1 MLQENVQQQLVQVLN
16 TKHKSNSKYSNT
28 SLNTNN
34 NHNNFPKSDQKNVVS
49 DSLVLEQKCAPEAA
63 NSCVQIPVGNNL
75 PLQIQKENVTAKT
88 CLIRETTNS
97 SDGRLDTI
105 RATKAENVNYVCSGK
120 VKLVTNEITY
130 GVDKLNLNDESL
142 KCGNELVEAAA
153 VNPMK
158 ITKMVVTDNKQN
170 LSAIQGALNYTSHQ
184 QNQSALK
191 YHKIRSNQTNSD
203 FSEKS
208 LKLSNCSVDN
218 FNDSKSK
225 HYSSSTINSCQSKN
239 SKSIES
245 SKSSGNCGQISPKD
259 APYRSATLTDRYL
272 KTLAKISAASD
283 GKSDL
288 QTILQKQR
296 LKSENNLLQLPLSA
310 RVAYNE
316 SRKTNDI
323 PDVNH
328 FRRIGS
334 TESINLQVDGDKTS
348 PAFISLRHDS
358 NESLVT
364 LLGSKRCNSEDNLS
378 VFSGRYDPVD
388 ISSHMGNTNQSSI
401 VKAHPALVMEDNREN
416 GLSVVYDNIGSENQ
430 HLHDELY
437 ESIAGSSS
445 DISAIEDSNP
455 TSRND
460 VNTSFSS
467 STASSFSR

>member
-1 MLQENVQQQLVQVLN
+1 MFQENVQQQLVQVLN
-16 TKHKSNSKYSNT
+16 TKHRNNSNT

-239 SKSIES
+239 SKSLES

-259 APYRSATLTDRYL
+259 APNRSATLTDRYL
-272 KTLAKISAASD
+272 KTLATISAASD

-323 PDVNH
+323 PDVNQL
-328 FRRIGS
+328 RRIGS
-334 TESINLQVDGDKTS
+334 TESINLQIDGDKTS

-388 ISSHMGNTNQSSI
+388 VSSHMGNKNQSSI

-416 GLSVVYDNIGSENQ
+416 RLSVAYDNIGSESQ

>member
-1 MLQENVQQQLVQVLN
+1 MLN
-16 TKHKSNSKYSNT
+16 TKHRNNSNT

-34 NHNNFPKSDQKNVVS
+34 NHNNFPKSVCDQKNVVS

-105 RATKAENVNYVCSGK
+105 RATKAENVDYVCSGK

-208 LKLSNCSVDN
+208 LKLSYCSVDN

-225 HYSSSTINSCQSKN
+225 HYSSSTINSSQSKN
-239 SKSIES
+239 SKSLES

-316 SRKTNDI
+316 IRKTNDI
-323 PDVNH
+323 PDVNQL
-328 FRRIGS
+328 RRIGS
-334 TESINLQVDGDKTS
+334 TESINLQLDGDKTS

-378 VFSGRYDPVD
+378 VFSGRYDAVD
-388 ISSHMGNTNQSSI
+388 VSSHMGNTNQSSI

-416 GLSVVYDNIGSENQ
+416 RLGVVYDNIGSENQ

>member
-16 TKHKSNSKYSNT
+16 TKHRNNSNT

-239 SKSIES
+239 SKSLES

-323 PDVNH
+323 PDVNQL
-328 FRRIGS
+328 RRIGS
-334 TESINLQVDGDKTS
+334 TESINLQIDGDKTS

-388 ISSHMGNTNQSSI
+388 VSSHMGNKNQSSI

-416 GLSVVYDNIGSENQ
+416 RLSVAYDNIGSESQ

>member
-1 MLQENVQQQLVQVLN
+1 MFQENVQQQLVQVLN
-16 TKHKSNSKYSNT
+16 TKHRNNSNT

-34 NHNNFPKSDQKNVVS
+34 NHNNFPKSVCDQKNVVS

-105 RATKAENVNYVCSGK
+105 RATKAENVDYVCSGK

-239 SKSIES
+239 SKSLES

-272 KTLAKISAASD
+272 KTLATISAASD

-328 FRRIGS
+328 LRRIGS
-334 TESINLQVDGDKTS
+334 TESINLQIDGDKTS

-388 ISSHMGNTNQSSI
+388 VSSHMGNKNQSSI

-416 GLSVVYDNIGSENQ
+416 RLSVAYDNIGSESQ

>member
-16 TKHKSNSKYSNT
+16 TKHRNNSNT

-239 SKSIES
+239 SRSLES

-323 PDVNH
+323 PDVNQL
-328 FRRIGS
+328 RRIGS
-334 TESINLQVDGDKTS
+334 TESINLQIDGDKTS

-388 ISSHMGNTNQSSI
+388 VSSHMGNKNQSSI

-416 GLSVVYDNIGSENQ
+416 RLSVVYDNIGSESQ

>member
-1 MLQENVQQQLVQVLN
+1 MFQENVQQQLVQVLN
-16 TKHKSNSKYSNT
+16 TKHRNNSNT

-142 KCGNELVEAAA
+142 KCGNESVEAAA

-239 SKSIES
+239 SKSLES
-245 SKSSGNCGQISPKD
+245 SKSSGNCGQISTKD
-259 APYRSATLTDRYL
+259 APNRSATLTDRYL
-272 KTLAKISAASD
+272 KTLATISAASD

-296 LKSENNLLQLPLSA
+296 LKSETDLQQLPLSA

-323 PDVNH
+323 PDVNQL
-328 FRRIGS
+328 RRIGS
-334 TESINLQVDGDKTS
+334 TESINLQIDGDKTS

-388 ISSHMGNTNQSSI
+388 VSSHMGNKNQSSI

-416 GLSVVYDNIGSENQ
+416 RLSVAYDNIGSESQ

>member
-16 TKHKSNSKYSNT
+16 TKHKRNSNT

-63 NSCVQIPVGNNL
+63 NSCAQIPVGNNL

-88 CLIRETTNS
+88 CLIRENTNS
-97 SDGRLDTI
+97 SDGRLNTI
-105 RATKAENVNYVCSGK
+105 GATKEENVNYVCSGK

-158 ITKMVVTDNKQN
+158 ITKMDNKQN
-170 LSAIQGALNYTSHQ
+170 LAAIQGALNYTSHQ

-191 YHKIRSNQTNSD
+191 YHKIRSNQTNND

-208 LKLSNCSVDN
+208 LKSSNCSVDN
-218 FNDSKSK
+218 FNDSKYSKSK
-225 HYSSSTINSCQSKN
+225 HYLSSKINSCQSKN

-245 SKSSGNCGQISPKD
+245 SESSGNCGQISPKD

-296 LKSENNLLQLPLSA
+296 LKSENSLLQLPLSA

-323 PDVNH
+323 PDVNQL
-328 FRRIGS
+328 RRIGS

-348 PAFISLRHDS
+348 PAFISLRHVS

-378 VFSGRYDPVD
+378 VFSGRYDAVNV
-388 ISSHMGNTNQSSI
+388 SSHMGNTNQSSI

-416 GLSVVYDNIGSENQ
+416 RLSVVYDNIGSENQ
-430 HLHDELY
+430 HPHDELY

-455 TSRND
+455 TSHND

>member
-1 MLQENVQQQLVQVLN
+1 MFQENVQQQLVQVLN
-16 TKHKSNSKYSNT
+16 TKHRNNSNT

-158 ITKMVVTDNKQN
+158 ITEMVVTDNKQN

-239 SKSIES
+239 SKSLES
-245 SKSSGNCGQISPKD
+245 SKSSGNCGQISTKD
-259 APYRSATLTDRYL
+259 APNRSATLTDRYL
-272 KTLAKISAASD
+272 KTLATISAASD

-296 LKSENNLLQLPLSA
+296 LKSETDLQQLPLSA

-316 SRKTNDI
+316 IRKTNDI
-323 PDVNH
+323 PDVNQL
-328 FRRIGS
+328 RRIGS
-334 TESINLQVDGDKTS
+334 TESINLQIDGDKAS

-388 ISSHMGNTNQSSI
+388 VSSHMGNKNQSSI

-416 GLSVVYDNIGSENQ
+416 RLSVAYDNIGSESQ

>member
-16 TKHKSNSKYSNT
+16 IKHENNSKYSNT

-34 NHNNFPKSDQKNVVS
+34 KHNNFPKSVCDQKNVVS

-88 CLIRETTNS
+88 CLIRETINS
-97 SDGRLDTI
+97 SDGRLDTSGF
-105 RATKAENVNYVCSGK
+105 TKEENVNYVCSEK

-142 KCGNELVEAAA
+142 KCGNELVEAA

-158 ITKMVVTDNKQN
+158 ITKTDNKQN

-225 HYSSSTINSCQSKN
+225 YYSSSTISSCQSKN
-239 SKSIES
+239 SKSVES

-388 ISSHMGNTNQSSI
+388 VSSHMGNKNQSSI

-416 GLSVVYDNIGSENQ
+416 RLSVAYDNIGSESQ

>member
-16 TKHKSNSKYSNT
+16 TKHRNNSNT

-63 NSCVQIPVGNNL
+63 NSCAQIPVGNNL

-153 VNPMK
+153 VNPTK
-158 ITKMVVTDNKQN
+158 ITKMDNKQN
-170 LSAIQGALNYTSHQ
+170 LAAIQGTLNYTSHQ

-191 YHKIRSNQTNSD
+191 YHKIRSNQTNND

-208 LKLSNCSVDN
+208 LKSSNCSVDN
-218 FNDSKSK
+218 FNDSKYSKSK
-225 HYSSSTINSCQSKN
+225 HYLSSKINSCQSKN
-239 SKSIES
+239 SKSLES

-296 LKSENNLLQLPLSA
+296 LKSENSLLQLPLSA

-323 PDVNH
+323 PDVNRL
-328 FRRIGS
+328 RRIGS

-378 VFSGRYDPVD
+378 VFSGRYDAVD
-388 ISSHMGNTNQSSI
+388 VSSHMGNTNQSSI

-416 GLSVVYDNIGSENQ
+416 RLSVAYDNIGSENQ

-445 DISAIEDSNP
+445 DISAIEDSSP

>member
-1 MLQENVQQQLVQVLN
+1 MFQENVQQQLVQVLN
-16 TKHKSNSKYSNT
+16 TKHRNNSNT

-34 NHNNFPKSDQKNVVS
+34 NHNNFPKSVCDQKNVVS

-239 SKSIES
+239 SKSLES

-272 KTLAKISAASD
+272 KTLATISAASD

-316 SRKTNDI
+316 IRKTNDI
-323 PDVNH
+323 PDVNQL
-328 FRRIGS
+328 RRIGS
-334 TESINLQVDGDKTS
+334 TESINLQIDGDKTS
-348 PAFISLRHDS
+348 PAFTSLRHDS

-388 ISSHMGNTNQSSI
+388 VSSHMGNTNQSSI

-416 GLSVVYDNIGSENQ
+416 RLSVAYDNIGSENQ

>member
-1 MLQENVQQQLVQVLN
+1 MLN
-16 TKHKSNSKYSNT
+16 TKHRNNSNT

-34 NHNNFPKSDQKNVVS
+34 NHNNFPKSVCDQKNVVS

-88 CLIRETTNS
+88 CLIRETINS

-105 RATKAENVNYVCSGK
+105 GATKEENVNYVCSGK
-120 VKLVTNEITY
+120 VKLETNEITY

-208 LKLSNCSVDN
+208 LKLSNCSIDN

-239 SKSIES
+239 SKSLES

-296 LKSENNLLQLPLSA
+296 LKSENNLLHLPLSA

-323 PDVNH
+323 PDVNQL
-328 FRRIGS
+328 RRIGS
-334 TESINLQVDGDKTS
+334 TESINLQIDGDKTS

-388 ISSHMGNTNQSSI
+388 VSSHMGNTNQASI

-416 GLSVVYDNIGSENQ
+416 RLSVVYDNIGSENQ

>member
-1 MLQENVQQQLVQVLN
+1 MFQENVQQQLVQVLN
-16 TKHKSNSKYSNT
+16 TKHRNNSNT

-34 NHNNFPKSDQKNVVS
+34 NHNNFPKSVCDQKNVVS

-142 KCGNELVEAAA
+142 KCGNESVEAAA

-239 SKSIES
+239 SKSLES

-272 KTLAKISAASD
+272 KTLATISAASD

-296 LKSENNLLQLPLSA
+296 LKSETDLQQLPLSA

-316 SRKTNDI
+316 IRKTNDI
-323 PDVNH
+323 PDVNQL
-328 FRRIGS
+328 RRIGS
-334 TESINLQVDGDKTS
+334 TESINLQIDGDKTS

-388 ISSHMGNTNQSSI
+388 VSSHMGNTNQSSI

>member
-1 MLQENVQQQLVQVLN
+1 MFQENVQQQLVQVLN
-16 TKHKSNSKYSNT
+16 TKHRNNSNT

-34 NHNNFPKSDQKNVVS
+34 NHNNFPKSVCDQKNVVS

-142 KCGNELVEAAA
+142 KCGNESVEAAA

-239 SKSIES
+239 SRSLES
-245 SKSSGNCGQISPKD
+245 SKSSGNCGQISTKD
-259 APYRSATLTDRYL
+259 APNRSATLTDRYL

-296 LKSENNLLQLPLSA
+296 LKSETDLQQLPLSA

-316 SRKTNDI
+316 IRKTNDI
-323 PDVNH
+323 PDVNQL
-328 FRRIGS
+328 RRIGS
-334 TESINLQVDGDKTS
+334 TESINLQIDGDKTS

-388 ISSHMGNTNQSSI
+388 VSSHMGNKNQSSI

-416 GLSVVYDNIGSENQ
+416 GLSVAYDNIGSESQ

>member
-1 MLQENVQQQLVQVLN
+1 MFQENVQQQLVQVLN
-16 TKHKSNSKYSNT
+16 TKHRNNSNT

-34 NHNNFPKSDQKNVVS
+34 NHNNFPKSVCDQKNVVS

-158 ITKMVVTDNKQN
+158 TTKMMVTDNKQN

-378 VFSGRYDPVD
+378 VFSGRYDVVD
-388 ISSHMGNTNQSSI
+388 VSSHMGNTNQSSI

-416 GLSVVYDNIGSENQ
+416 RLSVAYDNIGSESQ